1 MKTIEKVKGGYRIT
15 EGNEV
20 NLLSDAELVKF
31 IKDEEL
37 NFSYINGPDDLTEVC
52 PVNLL
57 ADNYENIINLYLE
70 RHAV

>member
-1 MKTIEKVKGGYRIT
+1 MITKIENGYKVT

-20 NLLSDAELVKF
+20 QILTDKELIQF

-37 NFSYINGPDDLTEVC
+37 NLTYLNEPDELTEVC

-57 ADNYENIINLYLE
+57 ADNYENIIHLYLE

>member
-1 MKTIEKVKGGYRIT
+1 MITKIENGYKVT

-20 NLLSDAELVKF
+20 QILTDKELIQF

-37 NFSYINGPDDLTEVC
+37 NFAYINAPDELTEVC

-57 ADNYENIINLYLE
+57 ADNYNNIINLYLE